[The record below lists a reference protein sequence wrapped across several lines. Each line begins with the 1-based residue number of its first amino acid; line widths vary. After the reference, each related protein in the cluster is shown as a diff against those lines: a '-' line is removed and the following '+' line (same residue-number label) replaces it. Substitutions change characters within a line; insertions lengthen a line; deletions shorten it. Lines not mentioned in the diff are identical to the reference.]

1 MGATTDSEMSVRFDF
16 ENKPGISNLIN
27 IYSCLTGMSIE
38 KIEEKYKESNYGTFK
53 RDVADVVVNTIIPI
67 QKKYYEL
74 LNSDELS
81 LILDNGMN
89 KTNEIA
95 KKKYQELKNIVGL
108 RR

>member
-1 MGATTDSEMSVRFDF
+1 MGATTDSEMCVKFDF

-27 IYSCLTGMSIE
+27 IYTCLTGMSI
-38 KIEEKYKESNYGTFK
+38 KDIEEKYKDSNYGTFK
-53 RDVADVVVNTIIPI
+53 RDVADIVVNTIMPI
-67 QKKYYEL
+67 QKRYYEL
-74 LNSDELS
+74 LNSNELN
-81 LILDNGMN
+81 LILDDGMN